1 MVTHKFCNLKNNKWA
16 MRFCE
21 RTIATSSTENYY
33 FVSLLALQKCS
44 SGFYFVKFEEEL
56 QRATRKL
63 VASCIWIS
71 TPKSRELIHNL
82 FVNVNSYVN
91 LSF

>member
-1 MVTHKFCNLKNNKWA
+1 MVTHKFCNLKNKRA
-16 MRFCE
+16 MRFYE
-21 RTIATSSTENYY
+21 RTVAVSSTENYY

-44 SGFYFVKFEEEL
+44 SGFYFVNFREEF
-56 QRATRKL
+56 QRANRKL
-63 VASCIWIS
+63 VASFVWIS

-82 FVNVNSYVN
+82 FINVNSYIN

>member
-1 MVTHKFCNLKNNKWA
+1 MVTHKFYNLKNKRA
-16 MRFCE
+16 MRFYE
-21 RTIATSSTENYY
+21 RTIAASSTENYY

-44 SGFYFVKFEEEL
+44 SGFYFVKFGEEL
-56 QRATRKL
+56 QTATRKL
-63 VASCIWIS
+63 VASCVWIS
-71 TPKSRELIHNL
+71 TSKSRELIRDL